1 MAPYPWLE
9 ASWRQ
14 LCQARMQGR
23 MPHALLLSGPRGV
36 GKRDFAQ
43 ALARAL
49 LCREPDADGQACG
62 QCQPCRQW
70 QTGSPPDFLRV
81 EPEEEGKAIKVDQ
94 VRGLCAE
101 LSLTSHGGGYKVAL
115 LQPAE
120 RMNVNA
126 ANSLLKTLEEPTDNT
141 VLLLVTERPA
151 QLPAT
156 IRSRCQQLGFPAPS
170 REDALAWLGNQASIG
185 AERAGLLLDLSAGA
199 PLQALALAADQV
211 LEQRADK
218 LARLEAVQLGREDPL
233 RLAADWSQEADA
245 VTLAWM
251 QDWIGDMIR
260 ISLGGDT
267 APVRNADL
275 RDRLHGMAG
284 RIGPAMLYTHMD
296 RVTAAVRMSASGVNR
311 QLMMEDLILPWAQGK
326 AAQA

>member
-1 MAPYPWLE
+1 MTAPYPWLE
-9 ASWRQ
+9 ASWQQ
-14 LCQARMQGR
+14 LCQARVQGR

-156 IRSRCQQLGFPAPS
+156 IRSRCQQLAFPAPE
-170 REDALAWLGNQASIG
+170 RELALGWLQQAG
-185 AERAGLLLDLSAGA
+185 VAAEQAGLLLDLAAGA
-199 PLQALALAADQV
+199 PLQAQALAADQV
-211 LEQRADK
+211 LEQRAGR
-218 LARLEAVQLGREDPL
+218 LAQLQAVQAGREDPL
-233 RLAADWSQEADA
+233 AVAAEWSKEGDA

-275 RDRLHGMAG
+275 KDRLHSMAG
-284 RIGPAMLYTHMD
+284 RLSPAALFIHLD
-296 RVTAAVRMSASGVNR
+296 RVTAAARMSAAGINR
-311 QLMMEDLILPWAQGK
+311 QLMMEDLIVPWAQAPGM
-326 AAQA
+326 QP

>member
-1 MAPYPWLE
+1 
-9 ASWRQ
+9 
-14 LCQARMQGR
+14 

-43 ALARAL
+43 ALARSL
-49 LCREPDADGQACG
+49 LCRAPDAQGLACG
-62 QCQPCRQW
+62 LCPPCRQW
-70 QTGSPPDFLRV
+70 EAGGPPDFLRL

-94 VRGLCAE
+94 VRGLCAA
-101 LSLTSHGGGYKVAL
+101 LGLTSHGGGYKVAL

-141 VLLLVTERPA
+141 VLMLVTERPA

-156 IRSRCQQLGFPAPS
+156 IRSRCQQLGFPAPP
-170 REDALAWLGNQASIG
+170 RAEALDWLRRQGNMG

-211 LEQRADK
+211 LEQRAER
-218 LARLEAVQLGREDPL
+218 LARLEAVQAGREDPL
-233 RLAADWSQEADA
+233 RLAVDWSQEADTA
-245 VTLAWM
+245 TLAWM

-260 ISLGGDT
+260 ISLGGDA

-275 RDRLHGMAG
+275 RDRLRGMAG
-284 RIGPAMLYTHMD
+284 RASLAMLYAHLD
-296 RVTAAVRMSASGVNR
+296 RVTAAVRMSATGVNR
-311 QLMMEDLILPWAQGK
+311 QLMMEDLILPWAQGT
-326 AAQA
+326 ASQA

>member
-1 MAPYPWLE
+1 
-9 ASWRQ
+9 
-14 LCQARMQGR
+14 
-23 MPHALLLSGPRGV
+23 
-36 GKRDFAQ
+36 
-43 ALARAL
+43 
-49 LCREPDADGQACG
+49 
-62 QCQPCRQW
+62 
-70 QTGSPPDFLRV
+70 
-81 EPEEEGKAIKVDQ
+81 
-94 VRGLCAE
+94 
-101 LSLTSHGGGYKVAL
+101 
-115 LQPAE
+115 
-120 RMNVNA
+120 
-126 ANSLLKTLEEPTDNT
+126 
-141 VLLLVTERPA
+141 
-151 QLPAT
+151 
-156 IRSRCQQLGFPAPS
+156 
-170 REDALAWLGNQASIG
+170 
-185 AERAGLLLDLSAGA
+185 LLLDLSAGA

-233 RLAADWSQEADA
+233 RLAADWSQEADT

-284 RIGPAMLYTHMD
+284 RVGPAMLYTHMD

-326 AAQA
+326 AVQA